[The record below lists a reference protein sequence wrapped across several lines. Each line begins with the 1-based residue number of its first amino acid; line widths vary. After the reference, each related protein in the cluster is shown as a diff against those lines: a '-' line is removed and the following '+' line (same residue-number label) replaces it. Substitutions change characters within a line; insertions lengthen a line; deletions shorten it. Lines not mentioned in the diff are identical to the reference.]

1 MVQDVYDPRV
11 PYGDVF
17 LLIIYPDSPKQ
28 NTLHL
33 IFEEAMKP
41 CVEMGNKSFKRRTEH
56 VDRHNSV

>member
-11 PYGDVF
+11 PYGDGF

-41 CVEMGNKSFKRRTEH
+41 CVEMGKKMFKRRT
-56 VDRHNSV
+56 